1 MKEWIRGRGEFGVD
15 REEWRE
21 GEVKMY
27 CVRINF
33 KRLVLKLAEI
43 FLEPCNCEENMLTLI
58 HSYAG
63 L

>member
-33 KRLVLKLAEI
+33 KRLVLKLAGI
-43 FLEPCNCEENMLTLI
+43 FFGTL
-58 HSYAG
+58 
-63 L
+63 

>member
-15 REEWRE
+15 REKWRE

-33 KRLVLKLAEI
+33 KRLVLKLAGI
-43 FLEPCNCEENMLTLI
+43 WFWNLVIVKKTC
-58 HSYAG
+58 
-63 L
+63 